1 MLLQYNNVTTMYSCT
16 HDDDAIPTFEEDMM
30 PPKAN
35 ILHVLIKF
43 AISNCTVHCSMYL
56 VPLQP
61 PLSV

>member
-1 MLLQYNNVTTMYSCT
+1 MLLQYNNVITMYSCT

-30 PPKAN
+30 PPKVEY
-35 ILHVLIKF
+35 IVLLKF
-43 AISNCTVHCSMYL
+43 ATSNCTVHCSMYL